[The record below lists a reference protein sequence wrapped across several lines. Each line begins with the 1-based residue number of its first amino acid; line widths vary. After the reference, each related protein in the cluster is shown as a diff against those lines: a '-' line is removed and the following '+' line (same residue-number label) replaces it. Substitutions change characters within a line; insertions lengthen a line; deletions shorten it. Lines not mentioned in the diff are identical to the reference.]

1 MSMESAAE
9 LALVE
14 RHWVSQFATAIVGIE
29 VYSGGVLTD
38 ADGDVAYTMV
48 SEASEEIA
56 TGTAEHPATGTYDVG
71 LSSQQTNSVGLYLI
85 YWDYT
90 IGGIPQTQE
99 TYIEVGPRSPTYD
112 ALTAPMKMLVEQVYI
127 RFADLFDSP
136 LGGPHLQVYSQANF
150 GRERIAQLL
159 RAALGRLNSISAPHQ
174 TYTLDGNGGKE
185 FPLAS
190 WGSVLEQALYV
201 EIIKHLR
208 RSYVEQPS
216 AQGVS
221 LAYFD
226 RRDYMN
232 RWEAVLRDEERDLEK
247 MIEQFKIA
255 HMGLGKPAMLVGG
268 GVYMDIA
275 PSRVIGPLVARPFYW
290 RMYH

>member
-1 MSMESAAE
+1 MESAEE

-14 RHWVSQFATAIVGIE
+14 RHWVSQFSTAIVGIQ

-38 ADGDVAYTMV
+38 ADGDVTYTMV
-48 SEASEEIA
+48 SESSAEVA
-56 TGTAEHPATGTYDVG
+56 TGTAEHPETGVYDVG
-71 LSSQQTNSVGLYLI
+71 LSSQQTGAVGLYLI
-85 YWDYT
+85 YWDYQ
-90 IGGIPQTQE
+90 IDAINQTQE
-99 TYIEVGPRSPTYD
+99 TYLEVGPRSPTYD
-112 ALTAPMKMLVEQVYI
+112 ALPSGMQSLVESVLI
-127 RFADLFDSP
+127 RFSDLFDSP

-159 RAALGRLNSISAPHQ
+159 RSALGRLNSISAPHQ

-185 FPLAS
+185 FPLAE

-201 EIIKHLR
+201 EIVKHLR

-226 RRDYMN
+226 RRDYMT
-232 RWEAVLRDEERDLEK
+232 RWEAVLRDEEKDLGS
-247 MIEQFKIA
+247 MTEQFKIA
-255 HMGLGKPAMLVGG
+255 HMGLGRPASLVGG

-275 PSRVIGPLVARPFYW
+275 PTRIIGPLVARPYYW